1 MVVMKLS
8 ACREEGLIRLKAVLE
23 ILQISKSTFYA
34 GIKEKRY
41 PRPLHISPRTSA
53 WRRTD
58 ILGLIEKE
66 ASR

>member
-1 MVVMKLS
+1 MNNTVDGPN
-8 ACREEGLIRLKAVLE
+8 EGLMRLDAVLE

-34 GIKEKRY
+34 GIKVGRY

-58 ILGLIEKE
+58 ILALVTVE
-66 ASR
+66 AGA